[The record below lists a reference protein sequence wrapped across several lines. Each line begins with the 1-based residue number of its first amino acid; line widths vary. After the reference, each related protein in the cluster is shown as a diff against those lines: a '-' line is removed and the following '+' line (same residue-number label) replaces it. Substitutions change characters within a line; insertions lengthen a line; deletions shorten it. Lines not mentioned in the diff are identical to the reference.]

1 MTDEPDDLVLRLL
14 RDIRDEQIATR
25 HKVDKLDREVTD
37 AMELMTQAMGL
48 AAFANVRTDKF
59 DDRVAA
65 VEDPMQALEM
75 RMRELRG

>member
-14 RDIRDEQIATR
+14 RDIRDEQIATQ
-25 HKVDKLDREVTD
+25 HKVDKLDRKVTD

-59 DDRVAA
+59 DDRVAE